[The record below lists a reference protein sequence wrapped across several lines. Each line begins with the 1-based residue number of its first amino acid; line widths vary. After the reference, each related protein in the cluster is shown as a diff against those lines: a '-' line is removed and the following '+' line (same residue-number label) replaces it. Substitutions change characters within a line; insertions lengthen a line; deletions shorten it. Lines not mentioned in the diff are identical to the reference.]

1 MVVHVVDLA
10 LPIPTLYAARFRKE
24 SLKHGEELVHQSE
37 QTLTKAVPH
46 NPTLQRWQVGR
57 LLVTSSFP
65 CKARRTSASRAHSSR
80 S

>member
-57 LLVTSSFP
+57 LLLTSFP
-65 CKARRTSASRAHSSR
+65 RKARSSQVPGDQDH
-80 S
+80 